1 MSTRRVSL
9 TLDESV
15 VEFVDAQTD
24 NRSHFINEILWNEK
38 RRRFLE
44 ELGNAYEEQANDPE
58 FQRENELWHT
68 TVSDGLDA

>member
-24 NRSHFINEILWNEK
+24 NRSHFINQILWNEK

-44 ELGNAYEEQANDPE
+44 ELGNAYEEQANDRE
-58 FQRENELWHT
+58 FQRENELWNT

>member
-44 ELGNAYEEQANDPE
+44 ELGNAYEEQANDRE
-58 FQRENELWHT
+58 FQRENELWNT